1 MRYLYRPSSNQ
12 ILFNVIITTLIYYST
27 NSINML
33 DTVSNIVDIR
43 NFNDIPTDDQYH
55 IYRNAFQSVG
65 QSFHK
70 TQLHIQKLQ
79 EKKTQNVAS
88 DSDIAKLS
96 QLNTRLDQYGKMN
109 YLLQRCFMVES
120 ELVEILQPIR
130 LYCMTHFTPYYV
142 LDAKRFIKLQ
152 NKYKEYLA
160 LRSYIRSTSSIRDSN
175 Y

>member
-1 MRYLYRPSSNQ
+1 
-12 ILFNVIITTLIYYST
+12 
-27 NSINML
+27 ML

-43 NFNDIPTDDQYH
+43 DYDGIPTDDQYH
-55 IYRNAFQSVG
+55 IYRSAFQTIG
-65 QSFHK
+65 QSFYK
-70 TQLHIQKLQ
+70 TQQRIQTLQ
-79 EKKTQNVAS
+79 EKKTKNVAS

-130 LYCMTHFTPYYV
+130 LYCMSHFTPYYI

-160 LRSYIRSTSSIRDSN
+160 LRSYIRST
-175 Y
+175 

>member
-1 MRYLYRPSSNQ
+1 
-12 ILFNVIITTLIYYST
+12 
-27 NSINML
+27 
-33 DTVSNIVDIR
+33 
-43 NFNDIPTDDQYH
+43 
-55 IYRNAFQSVG
+55 
-65 QSFHK
+65 
-70 TQLHIQKLQ
+70 
-79 EKKTQNVAS
+79 
-88 DSDIAKLS
+88 
-96 QLNTRLDQYGKMN
+96 MN